1 MMEKIRLTASE
12 RESLIRLNVA
22 YEILDSEGEHLA
34 RRFGVIPG
42 GRRDLGMLKAKIK
55 KLMEQVVGT
64 IPDDQLKSYVNS
76 LKMASYTVGIRK
88 PGHMERDEKTY
99 GMWLPF
105 EVINALL
112 AGCHDH
118 CMMCPADKA
127 ERRACKL
134 RKALETVPND
144 TPDRDDDDCPFYTL
158 M

>member
-1 MMEKIRLTASE
+1 
-12 RESLIRLNVA
+12 
-22 YEILDSEGEHLA
+22 
-34 RRFGVIPG
+34 
-42 GRRDLGMLKAKIK
+42 MLKAKIK

-88 PGHMERDEKTY
+88 PGNMERDEKNY

-112 AGCHDH
+112 NGCHDH

-134 RKALETVPND
+134 RKALETIPND

>member
-1 MMEKIRLTASE
+1 MEKIRLTASE

-55 KLMEQVVGT
+55 TLMEQVVGT
-64 IPDDQLKSYVNS
+64 IPDDQLKSYINS

-88 PGHMERDEKTY
+88 PGHMERDEKNY

>member
-1 MMEKIRLTASE
+1 MEKIRLTASE

-88 PGHMERDEKTY
+88 PGNMERDEKNY

-105 EVINALL
+105 EVINAML

-134 RKALETVPND
+134 RKALETIPND